1 MPKDSGKPNAPNSK
15 EKAKAAA
22 AEKNKK
28 AAEAAA
34 KALAAEDKPEPMG
47 KCRTITIGV
56 SLVVV
61 AFLLG
66 YLLFALWAPP
76 EVKMPV
82 TQGEG
87 AQPEEG
93 TQTEET
99 TPTEEET
106 ATEGEAAAEGEAA
119 KEEEAEKTPEV
130 IVTLFGKDV
139 KMSDEI
145 RLLLLVL
152 IVGLV
157 GSYIHTTI
165 SFVNFA
171 GNRRLVKSWFWY
183 YVTRPFAGP
192 FLALVFYLALRG
204 GLLAVDV
211 GSESIN
217 QYGVLAVSGL
227 AGLFSKQAMS
237 KLKEVFTNLFK
248 TEREERL
255 QDKIDIPPPEIEETI
270 PSSVAPGE
278 ETTIYI
284 IGKNFVDKSKV
295 LLDGVEREAKYKGA
309 TILEIV
315 IKPEDTQGKDKIVI
329 QVVNP
334 DGDKSNEVELIVSP
348 KE

>member
-1 MPKDSGKPNAPNSK
+1 MAKETKPEDSVKPDAPKSK

-22 AEKNKK
+22 AEKNRK

-34 KALAAEDKPEPMG
+34 KALAAKDKPEPMG
-47 KCRTITIGV
+47 RGRTITLGV
-56 SLVVV
+56 SLVIV

-76 EVKMPV
+76 EVEIPI
-82 TQGEG
+82 TPQGG
-87 AQPEEG
+87 ATPEEG
-93 TQTEET
+93 VPTEEGA
-99 TPTEEET
+99 PAEEET
-106 ATEGEAAAEGEAA
+106 ATT
-119 KEEEAEKTPEV
+119 EEEAEKTPKV
-130 IVTLFGKDV
+130 IVTIFGKDV

-152 IVGLV
+152 IVGFV

-204 GLLAVDV
+204 GLLAVNV

-255 QDKIDIPPPEIEETI
+255 QDKIDIPPPEIDKII

-278 ETTIYI
+278 EATFYI
-284 IGKNFVDKSKV
+284 IGKNFVKGSKV
-295 LLDGVEREAKYKGA
+295 LIDGDEREAKYKGA

-315 IKPEDTQGKDKIVI
+315 IEPAETKDKTKLMI

-334 DGDKSNEVELIVSP
+334 DGDKSNECELTVKP
-348 KE
+348 KG